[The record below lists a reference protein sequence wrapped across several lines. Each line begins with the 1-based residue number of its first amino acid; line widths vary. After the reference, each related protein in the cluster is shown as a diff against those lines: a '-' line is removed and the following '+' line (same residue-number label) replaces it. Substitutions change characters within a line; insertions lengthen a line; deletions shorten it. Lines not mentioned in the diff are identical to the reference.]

1 MFCPICGESVQNQA
15 GLIEHT
21 QKVHSQ
27 EEMQKFF
34 QQQSPP
40 VQLPTEILRSENFQK
55 FYSTNW
61 AVNVTQ
67 FDIRI
72 DVMNEKREVPAG
84 ERHPVFPVIQFF
96 SEAQVIATP
105 IGAKILHQQLGQAI
119 EMLEKQIGK
128 IEIPR

>member
-1 MFCPICGESVQNQA
+1 MFCPVCGESVQNQA

-21 QKVHSQ
+21 QKEHSV
-27 EEMQKFF
+27 EEMQNFF
-34 QQQSPP
+34 QQQSPS
-40 VQLPTEILRSENFQK
+40 VQLPSEILRTDNFQK
-55 FYSTNW
+55 YYATNW
-61 AVNVTQ
+61 AVNVNQ

-72 DVMNEKREVPAG
+72 DVFNERREAPAG
-84 ERHPVFPVIQFF
+84 ERHPVLPVIQFF
-96 SEAQVIATP
+96 SEAQIIATP

>member
-1 MFCPICGESVQNQA
+1 MFCPVCGESVQDQA

-21 QKVHSQ
+21 QKVHSE
-27 EEMQKFF
+27 EEMQNFF
-34 QQQSPP
+34 QKQTPP
-40 VQLPTEILRSENFQK
+40 VQLPTEVLRSENFQK
-55 FYSTNW
+55 HYATNW

-72 DVMNEKREVPAG
+72 DVFNERREAPAG
-84 ERHPVFPVIQFF
+84 ERHPMLPVTQFF

-105 IGAKILHQQLGQAI
+105 IGAKILHEQLGQAI
-119 EMLEKQIGK
+119 RMLEKQIGK